1 MNVSEGNFKEDPL
14 TLALRSKPRA
24 ITRLNRRSIVIL
36 VTCIAVLVL
45 GACLWAFRPKGA
57 SKPDTKVD
65 ARAPQSVPRAEGLDA
80 LPHDYD
86 AWRPIPKLGPP
97 AGELGRPVLHAEQ
110 NAGLEPIGSAAF
122 RPNAEEDAH
131 RVERLRLQDES
142 QAAAKAQ
149 VFFQTSHV
157 RQDVGMAPVKA
168 GAEPVQEA
176 PARTAPDASIAPAAE
191 DGSERDQVHKRIF
204 VDAKSDSQIYA
215 SGRLQQVQSP
225 YQIMSGTII
234 AAALVTGVNSDLPGQ
249 MIATVT
255 QNIYD
260 TVTGNYLLIPQ
271 GSRMM
276 GSYDAQVAFG
286 QRRVL
291 LVWTRLIMPDGTS
304 ITLDHLKGVDVA
316 GYAGLEDQ
324 VNSHWG
330 RIFVGAALSTLL
342 GVNAALATPNQMLN
356 SGSVTV
362 AVRQSSQDSLNQV
375 GQQLTRKNLNVQPTL
390 VVRPGFPLGII
401 VNKDLILRPYGH
413 DQRPESVS

>member
-1 MNVSEGNFKEDPL
+1 VSEANLKEDPEM
-14 TLALRSKPRA
+14 LALRSKPRA
-24 ITRLNRRSIVIL
+24 VTRLNPRSIVIL
-36 VTCIAVLVL
+36 VTGTAVLVL
-45 GACLWAFRPKGA
+45 GACLWAFRPKTA
-57 SKPDTKVD
+57 PKPDAQVD

-86 AWRPIPKLGPP
+86 AWRPIPKLGSP

-110 NAGLEPIGSAAF
+110 NAGLESLGSDAF
-122 RPNAEEDAH
+122 RPNPEVDAQ
-131 RVERLRLQDES
+131 RVERLRLQEES

-149 VFFQTSHV
+149 VFFQTSHM
-157 RQDVGMAPVKA
+157 RREAGGTPGGA
-168 GAEPVQEA
+168 GAETTQEA
-176 PARTAPDASIAPAAE
+176 PARYTPGAGIAPSAE
-191 DGSERDQVHKRIF
+191 EGSERDQGHKRGF
-204 VDAKSDSQIYA
+204 LDAKSDSTIYA
-215 SGRLQQVQSP
+215 SGSLQRVQSP
-225 YQIMSGTII
+225 YELMAGTVI

-304 ITLDHLKGVDVA
+304 ITLDRLQGVDVS

-330 RIFVGAALSTLL
+330 RIFAGAAVSTLL
-342 GVNAALATPNQMLN
+342 GINAELATPNQTLN

-362 AVRQSSQDSLNQV
+362 AIRQSSQDSLNQV

-390 VVRPGFPLGII
+390 TVRPGFPLRII

-413 DQRPESVS
+413 G

>member
-1 MNVSEGNFKEDPL
+1 VSEGNLKEDPQTL
-14 TLALRSKPRA
+14 TLRSRPRA
-24 ITRLNRRSIVIL
+24 ITRLNPRSIVIL
-36 VTCIAVLVL
+36 VTCTAVLIL

-57 SKPDTKVD
+57 PKPAASVD
-65 ARAPQSVPRAEGLDA
+65 VRAPQTVSRAEGLDA

-86 AWRPIPKLGPP
+86 AWRPIPRLGPP

-110 NAGLEPIGSAAF
+110 DAGLEPLGSGAF
-122 RPNAEEDAH
+122 RPNPEEDAQ

-157 RQDVGMAPVKA
+157 RREAGATPANA
-168 GAEPVQEA
+168 GAETAQEA
-176 PARTAPDASIAPAAE
+176 PVRPDSGAGVTPSTE
-191 DGSERDQVHKRIF
+191 EGSERDQAHKRGF
-204 VDAKSDSQIYA
+204 VDAKGDSQIYA
-215 SGRLQQVQSP
+215 TGTLQRAQSP
-225 YQIMSGTII
+225 YQLMAGTVI

-260 TVTGNYLLIPQ
+260 TVTGDYLLIPQ

-304 ITLDHLKGVDVA
+304 ITLDRLQGVDVA

-330 RIFVGAALSTLL
+330 RIFAGAAVSTLL
-342 GVNAALATPNQMLN
+342 GINAELATPNQTLN
-356 SGSVTV
+356 SGSLTV
-362 AVRQSSQDSLNQV
+362 AIRQSSQDSLNQV
-375 GQQLTRKNLNVQPTL
+375 GQQLTRKNLSVQPNLT
-390 VVRPGFPLGII
+390 VRPGFPVRII
-401 VNKDLILRPYGH
+401 VNKDLILRPYK
-413 DQRPESVS
+413 RPESVS